1 MANGDNNLN
10 FGPFESQQA
19 EENPQNNER
28 FFSAP
33 FPPSCRRTSAPM

>member
-19 EENPQNNER
+19 EENPQNNEEV
-28 FFSAP
+28 FLGSFSSILQANL
-33 FPPSCRRTSAPM
+33 APM